1 MQAAFDPEIVKA
13 LSGAIDPENTIKP
26 DPVSNKNGY
35 KEKSKTAA
43 AALSSVATKVAETSE
58 VKDYE

>member
-1 MQAAFDPEIVKA
+1 MGTAFDPEIVKA
-13 LSGAIDPENTIKP
+13 FIEAIVPGNTIKP
-26 DPVSNKNGY
+26 IPVFNKKGP

-58 VKDYE
+58 IKEYE